1 MREIWSQSGP
11 DDPVTRAA
19 TGAAGVPG
27 VVTANGP
34 ITIRPPEGLAE
45 LRGAVAGVLPHLHGT

>member
-1 MREIWSQSGP
+1 MREIWRRSGP

-19 TGAAGVPG
+19 TGAAGMSRT
-27 VVTANGP
+27 VTANGP
-34 ITIRPPEGLAE
+34 VTIRLPEGPAE